1 MMNRFYFFLLFVT
14 TATTFAQV
22 GINTTNPQGTL
33 DVTSVDNTGLV
44 LPRVTSVEDVT
55 DGQGNTPVE
64 GTTVFDISRS
74 STCFYQ
80 NGGWVCIGTDGSGNP
95 VLTEVGPPV
104 FDASSTI
111 DYVKASNTDSDDLFG
126 YSVSI
131 SDNNET
137 LAVSAAT
144 ENSGATGINGNQAD
158 NSATSSGAVYIFT
171 RSGNIWSQQA
181 YIKASNTEAN
191 DLFGFNLTLSGDG
204 NTLAVSALNEDSNAV
219 GINGDE
225 TDNSATN
232 SGAVY
237 IFTRSGTVWE
247 QQAYIKASNTDAND
261 QFGRTVSISGDGN
274 TLAVGTFGEDSSAVG
289 INGDET
295 DNSAGQSGAVYI
307 YIRSGNVWAQQAYIK
322 ASNTDIS
329 DYFGYRVSLSDNGN
343 ILGVSASLENSN
355 AVGIDGDQNNNSAT
369 NSGAVYIFTRSGTVW
384 EQQTYIKAS
393 NTEANDQFGRYL
405 CISGDGNTLLVSAP
419 YEDSNS
425 TGINGNQSD
434 NSSIES
440 GAVYVFTFSGVVWTQ
455 QAYIKASNTDSDDL
469 FGWNISSSDNG
480 NRIAIGATNEDS
492 NATGING
499 NQLDN
504 SSINSGSIYVF
515 SRNENVWTQQAYIK
529 ASNTEPNERLESTTV
544 SSNGNLI
551 ISGAVY
557 EDSNATG
564 INGDQTNNAASN
576 SGAVYIYTAN

>member
-1 MMNRFYFFLLFVT
+1 MMNRFYFFLLLVT

-247 QQAYIKASNTDAND
+247 QQ
-261 QFGRTVSISGDGN
+261 
-274 TLAVGTFGEDSSAVG
+274 
-289 INGDET
+289 
-295 DNSAGQSGAVYI
+295 
-307 YIRSGNVWAQQAYIK
+307 
-322 ASNTDIS
+322 
-329 DYFGYRVSLSDNGN
+329 
-343 ILGVSASLENSN
+343 
-355 AVGIDGDQNNNSAT
+355 
-369 NSGAVYIFTRSGTVW
+369 
-384 EQQTYIKAS
+384 TYIKAS

-440 GAVYVFTFSGVVWTQ
+440 GAVYVFTYSGVVWTQ

>member
-1 MMNRFYFFLLFVT
+1 MNRFYFFLLFVT